1 MATHECDVTVCDTIG
16 LLDRPCKDNIISL
29 TKDRLLFTSGIHVVL
44 YDSEGRRPIAVT
56 QPCPMGSSLAQNG
69 KTRGEASQQG
79 TTISTMESD
88 RGERLVSERTPTA
101 AVEITALAA
110 HRKSETAFLAL
121 FMPISGQTRIEILS
135 TKHDTLT
142 TIAVTNLTGSR
153 RIVEASFTEDGQHV
167 LLAAE
172 GPGSGALL
180 CWRWSIASVRV
191 DDDDDGEQTRLA
203 GATTSRGIVGSH
215 AVENKVTGLEVC
227 PRRWALEGSR
237 KYSPQQYLRIT
248 AVKFNREPKDVSF
261 TTIVSAGSPGSLL
274 LGGSSGCV
282 MIFTTVDLSAES
294 MDDTK
299 IPRSSTGVSSLS
311 TTAWTSLQSGST
323 LRSGAQLKPS
333 TEALVSLQ
341 CSAVYWIPGYRHTV
355 VSATTAPSVRSKYY
369 HGAAAAGDGDG
380 EGTTETEATDWSS
393 KRILGRLG
401 LRPPLSVQES
411 IDDESED
418 SEGSTQGED
427 STERDTNTSSQLS
440 VVDSSKEQFYS
451 ILVMT
456 MKPAGESLL
465 KDDEEVGGRGACG
478 FAPLLANR
486 CHLRRIKSLSTSVT
500 TGLLASIADDSTL
513 AYVVYEDLKSA
524 PFFAIDSVFVLWIAS
539 VEGHGDAFEGILQD
553 SEGKIDRKLKPWGEA
568 AYRTATRTP
577 STQLKK
583 FTLTQLPKGPKPIA
597 LSLHPLGLQLAVLFS
612 DQRLRIYFV
621 CAPDTLK
628 ASMEIPL
635 AQCGGSGQHRA
646 ARRPFLRMQALSY
659 SPSGRMLAVGAGN
672 IVILIDPFGKKKVIL
687 DTLAGHLSIITDL
700 AFSPDGSKVASCGV
714 DGCIYSWACYSV
726 HGKSQR
732 EVEHIQKE
740 KQYASIFYGFDY
752 ITVLDASGEITI
764 FAVNNGRTL
773 TPISY
778 FRADMYGAELTTFTI
793 SDSGTMAIGTGS
805 GTVLLADIERNLS
818 TAEDSEIEILGE
830 IPLHANTITSLAFHR
845 DLLFSGCGS
854 GNILTTRVCHAR
866 PQDSLQDLGN
876 SGPKDS
882 HRKSA
887 IMLAKQNDLET
898 RVLFLG
904 VSVKND
910 SKRLQFRLRYV
921 ATHCQDFS
929 LWSNEVD
936 KKRIFFSVLLKVQR
950 FTMRRVMFQGKKCKD

>member
-227 PRRWALEGSR
+227 PRRAQG
-237 KYSPQQYLRIT
+237 RIFHDDCLCGISGEL
-248 AVKFNREPKDVSF
+248 AARR
-261 TTIVSAGSPGSLL
+261 IVRLP
-274 LGGSSGCV
+274 
-282 MIFTTVDLSAES
+282 
-294 MDDTK
+294 
-299 IPRSSTGVSSLS
+299 
-311 TTAWTSLQSGST
+311 LQSGST

-465 KDDEEVGGRGACG
+465 KDDEEVGGRGQCQLFIHYSSPVQQNAPVAVDKTMVVGACG

-568 AYRTATRTP
+568 AYRTATRTYGPAAP

-830 IPLHANTITSLAFHR
+830 IPLHANTITRYSL
-845 DLLFSGCGS
+845 
-854 GNILTTRVCHAR
+854 N
-866 PQDSLQDLGN
+866 Q
-876 SGPKDS
+876 KDS
-882 HRKSA
+882 EMKERLRFLQERNDAKVEESQTKYIAMVEKLSEAQRSGAVDRDELTRKFSKN
-887 IMLAKQNDLET
+887 LLET
-898 RVLFLG
+898 E
-904 VSVKND
+904 KE
-910 SKRLQFRLRYV
+910 Y
-921 ATHCQDFS
+921 
-929 LWSNEVD
+929 ED
-936 KKRIFFSVLLKVQR
+936 KLKVQYER
-950 FTMRRVMFQGKKCKD
+950 EEKRLEEIDLLRQDNDRRLSSLKRKYESKIADLENVRGKEIRKWRCQYEEVREEMERDAAKFEEAMKQQEAEYEG